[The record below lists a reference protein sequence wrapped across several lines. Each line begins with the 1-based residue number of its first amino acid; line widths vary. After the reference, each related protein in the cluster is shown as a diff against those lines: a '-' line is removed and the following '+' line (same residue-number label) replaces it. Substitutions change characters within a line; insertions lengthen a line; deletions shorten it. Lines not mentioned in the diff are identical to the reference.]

1 MSDAVDPVLVI
12 GANGILGRAFSAL
25 LAREG
30 LRFSA
35 VDLPEFDLCN
45 QASIARAVAEGTRS
59 VINCAAFTDVDGA
72 ETREAAAT
80 ALNGDAVGA
89 LARRC
94 GKIGAT
100 LVHYST
106 DYVFEGDASRP
117 YAVDHPRAP
126 LNAYGRSKAR
136 GEQLLEQ
143 SGARYLLIRTSWL
156 YAPWGKNFVL
166 TMRQLMG
173 TSEALKVV
181 DDQVGR
187 PTSAEYLA
195 ERSLGLLRRGC
206 TGAFHVTD
214 GGQCSWHAFAS
225 AIAGLLQTRCTV
237 KACSSA
243 EYNAEFKR
251 AARRPAYSVLDLGRV
266 EAELGPSVPWE
277 QNLAAVL
284 RAVK

>member
-12 GANGILGRAFSAL
+12 GATGMLGRAFSAL

-35 VDLPEFDLCN
+35 VDLPEFDLCDA
-45 QASIARAVAEGTRS
+45 ASIARGVAPGTRT

-80 ALNGDAVGA
+80 ALNGDAVGV

-94 GKIGAT
+94 AEIGAT

-106 DYVFEGDASRP
+106 DYVFEGDASQP

-136 GEQLLEQ
+136 GEELLEQ
-143 SGARYLLIRTSWL
+143 AGARYLLIRTSWL

-166 TMRQLMG
+166 TMRELMR
-173 TSEALKVV
+173 TRKPLKVV

-195 ERSLGLLRRGC
+195 ERSLALLRRGC

-214 GGQCSWHAFAS
+214 GGQCSWHGFAS
-225 AIAGLLQTRCTV
+225 AIDGLLQARCKVAPCT
-237 KACSSA
+237 SA
-243 EYNAEFKR
+243 EFPR
-251 AARRPAYSVLDLGRV
+251 PARRPAYSVLDLARV
-266 EAELGPSVPWE
+266 EAELGPSVPWQ

-284 RAVK
+284 RAVT